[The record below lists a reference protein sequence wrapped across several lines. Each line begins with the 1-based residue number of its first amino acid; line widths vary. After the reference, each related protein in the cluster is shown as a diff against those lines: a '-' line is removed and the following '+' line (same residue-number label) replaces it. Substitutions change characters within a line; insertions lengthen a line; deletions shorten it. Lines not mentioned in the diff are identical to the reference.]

1 MNVYRLW
8 RGFVAVRVN
17 VRLMGVLR
25 DAAGLPDIRL
35 EVEEGSSLGGM
46 VDRLIEELPG
56 LEDVL
61 IDRVVDSYAP
71 NALILVDGVE
81 ASNLEGA
88 STSLR
93 DGSMLVF
100 LPVTHGG

>member
-1 MNVYRLW
+1 M
-8 RGFVAVRVN
+8 RVN

-25 DAAGLPDIRL
+25 DAAGSHEVRL
-35 EVEEGSSLGGM
+35 EVESGSSLGDM
-46 VDRLIEELPG
+46 VGRLVKELPG

-61 IDRVVDSYAP
+61 IDRVVGSYAP

-81 ASNLEGA
+81 ASNLEGP
-88 STSLR
+88 STPLR
-93 DGSMLVF
+93 DGSTLVF

>member
-1 MNVYRLW
+1 
-8 RGFVAVRVN
+8 VRVD

-25 DAAGLPDIRL
+25 DAAGSTGMGL
-35 EVEEGSSLGGM
+35 EVEDGSSLGDLVG
-46 VDRLIEELPG
+46 RLVEELPG

-71 NALILVDGVE
+71 NALIIVDGVE
-81 ASNLEGA
+81 ASNLEGS

-93 DGSMLVF
+93 DGSTLVF

>member
-1 MNVYRLW
+1 
-8 RGFVAVRVN
+8 VRVD

-25 DAAGLPDIRL
+25 DAAGSTEIRL
-35 EVEEGSSLGGM
+35 EVEEGSSLGDM
-46 VDRLIEELPG
+46 VDRLIEKLPD
-56 LEDVL
+56 LEDAL
-61 IDRVVDSYAP
+61 IDKVVDSYAP

-81 ASNLEGA
+81 ASNLDGS

-93 DGSMLVF
+93 DGSTLVF

>member
-1 MNVYRLW
+1 MFIGCGA
-8 RGFVAVRVN
+8 GFDAVRVN

-25 DAAGLPDIRL
+25 DAAGSHEVRL
-35 EVEEGSSLGGM
+35 EVESGSSLGDM
-46 VDRLIEELPG
+46 IDRLIEELPG

-71 NALILVDGVE
+71 NALVLVDGVE
-81 ASNLEGA
+81 ASNLEGV

-93 DGSMLVF
+93 DGSTLVF

>member
-1 MNVYRLW
+1 M
-8 RGFVAVRVN
+8 RVD

-25 DAAGLPDIRL
+25 DAAGSPEVRL
-35 EVEEGSSLGGM
+35 EVEEGSSLGDV
-46 VDRLIEELPG
+46 VDRLIEERPE

-71 NALILVDGVE
+71 NALIIVDGVE
-81 ASNLEGA
+81 ASNLEGS

-93 DGSMLVF
+93 DGSTLVF

>member
-1 MNVYRLW
+1 LNVYRLW
-8 RGFVAVRVN
+8 RGFVAVRVD

-25 DAAGLPDIRL
+25 DAAGSPEVRL
-35 EVEEGSSLGGM
+35 EVEEGSSLGDV
-46 VDRLIEELPG
+46 VDRLIEERPE

-71 NALILVDGVE
+71 NALIIVDGVE
-81 ASNLEGA
+81 ASNLEGS

-93 DGSMLVF
+93 DGSTLVF

>member
-1 MNVYRLW
+1 MGV
-8 RGFVAVRVN
+8 VAVRLD

-25 DAAGLPDIRL
+25 DAAGSTEIRL
-35 EVEEGSSLGGM
+35 EVEEGSSLGDM
-46 VDRLIEELPG
+46 VDRLIEKLPD
-56 LEDVL
+56 LEDAL
-61 IDRVVDSYAP
+61 IDKVVDSYAP

-81 ASNLEGA
+81 ASNLDGS

-93 DGSMLVF
+93 DGSTLVF

>member
-1 MNVYRLW
+1 
-8 RGFVAVRVN
+8 VRVD

-25 DAAGLPDIRL
+25 DAAGSTEIRL
-35 EVEEGSSLGGM
+35 EVEEGSSLGDM
-46 VDRLIEELPG
+46 VDRLIEEHPD
-56 LEDVL
+56 LEDAL
-61 IDRVVDSYAP
+61 IDKVVDSYAP

-81 ASNLEGA
+81 ASNLDGS

-93 DGSMLVF
+93 DGSTLVF

>member
-1 MNVYRLW
+1 V
-8 RGFVAVRVN
+8 GVVVVRVD

-25 DAAGLPDIRL
+25 EAAGSTEIRL
-35 EVEEGSSLGGM
+35 EVEEGSSLGDM
-46 VDRLIEELPG
+46 IDRLIEELPS
-56 LEDVL
+56 LVDVL
-61 IDRVVDSYAP
+61 IDRVVDSYTP

-81 ASNLEGA
+81 ASNLEGS

-93 DGSMLVF
+93 DGSTLVF

>member
-1 MNVYRLW
+1 M
-8 RGFVAVRVN
+8 RVD

-25 DAAGLPDIRL
+25 DAAGSTEIRL
-35 EVEEGSSLGGM
+35 EVEEGSSLGDM
-46 VDRLIEELPG
+46 VDRLIEKLPD
-56 LEDVL
+56 LEDAL
-61 IDRVVDSYAP
+61 IDKVVDSYAP

-81 ASNLEGA
+81 ASNLDGS

-93 DGSMLVF
+93 DGSTLVF